1 MDRSL
6 LLARLREMKP
16 WLESK
21 GISRVRI
28 FGSHAL
34 DSARADSDVD
44 LVVEF
49 LPGYTPDLFA
59 FSGLKLDLEERL
71 GARVDLLTPSAM
83 HPALKERIEATLIDA
98 WQGLADPRS
107 GHDRAFALCPAPR
120 GGYG

>member
-98 WQGLADPRS
+98 
-107 GHDRAFALCPAPR
+107 
-120 GGYG
+120 